1 MVFITSENN
10 GSDYLDWLGI
20 FLLEPVVQ
28 GFYNQGTI
36 SSQIASLVFTPNS
49 SPSQSF
55 VSFGGTPTNAT
66 TGPSTT
72 HQAFQENGWF
82 LSNVTG
88 FTFDGNNYY
97 SSSSVF

>member
-10 GSDYLDWLGI
+10 GIDWLGI
-20 FLLEPVVQ
+20 FLLEPVVK

-36 SSQIASLVFTPNS
+36 SSQTASLVFTPNDDPTES
-49 SPSQSF
+49 L
-55 VSFGGTPTNAT
+55 VSFGYTPTTAT

-72 HQAFQENGWF
+72 HQAFKDNGWF

-88 FTFDGNNYY
+88 FQFGGKSYY
-97 SSSSVF
+97 TSSSAF

>member
-1 MVFITSENN
+1 MVFITSENDGLGDLN
-10 GSDYLDWLGI
+10 WLGI

-36 SSQIASLVFTPNS
+36 SSQTASLVFTPNFNTT
-49 SPSQSF
+49 QSF

-66 TGPSTT
+66 TGPSTI

-82 LSNVTG
+82 LSNG
-88 FTFDGNNYY
+88 QDFAFGGNSYY
-97 SSSSVF
+97 NSSSLF